1 MLLRGWQCGSGIPM
15 PGRDPGATILASGGG
30 RLVDGRPSATEGQ
43 RSPSQLGVSEHL
55 QDRRRLMSSL
65 QGVILM
71 LNDNDAGRSDEGGA
85 VVDCVTAEV
94 VAKQ

>member
-1 MLLRGWQCGSGIPM
+1 
-15 PGRDPGATILASGGG
+15 
-30 RLVDGRPSATEGQ
+30 
-43 RSPSQLGVSEHL
+43 
-55 QDRRRLMSSL
+55 
-65 QGVILM
+65 VILM